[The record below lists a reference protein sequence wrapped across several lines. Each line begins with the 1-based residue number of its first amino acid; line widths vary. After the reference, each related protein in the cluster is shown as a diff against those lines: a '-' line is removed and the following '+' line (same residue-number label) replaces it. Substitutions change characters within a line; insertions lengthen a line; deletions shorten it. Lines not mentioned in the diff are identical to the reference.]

1 MKGNTF
7 RKLYKKIA
15 ILLIISLKINS
26 LAAVVSDNDGSAFIT
41 KAEFDSLKNDFQA
54 QIDKYNT
61 SIDSKIDGAIAAYL
75 AGIRVSKETTD
86 TFYDGEGGETLICNT
101 DEIDNLKWGKPYLH
115 YTLAAIYFQNV
126 NIAAGSQAHYQMEMK
141 RLDTTNTSGVVT
153 AKADVRDYEI
163 FYYEYNKK
171 EKINQMLYY
180 ADDLEY
186 KITINSLSESNAGWG
201 GTPEPNNNPA
211 IRWHGCGAVDEGDAG
226 KCERR
231 ESKNRQ
237 THNYYSDIV
246 GQPNYVACYGTKF
259 NLGFMDNR
267 GGSGGDNYQYKVQ
280 TEEVEATK
288 IKTVFDIGEK
298 QNQLFT
304 PKDDEGQN
312 FVKPTNILARNVKI
326 GDVDFAPKY
335 ARDKT
340 YEYNTPT
347 LAGIVTTGGGYAW
360 WDRTGTNNR
369 KALGNCTWTRTG
381 AYDRTDSTVRCRNW
395 VEPYFDNT
403 KFYASDILNASA
415 TKSLREKYKPYGWTG
430 AISEGIPIS
439 EFKQSES
446 ATFDLVAT
454 ASMTIAFDTEPFE
467 VGKTLQQHTKDKN
480 LKITVTH
487 KGKTEE
493 VKDGYWDL
501 AIGKHTVKVEYQG
514 DGKKAIFFKAGLH
527 IADMG
532 EKKRRRLFLPKEFKR
547 SSSD

>member
-7 RKLYKKIA
+7 RKLCKKIA

-115 YTLAAIYFQNV
+115 YTMAAIYFQSLNT
-126 NIAAGSQAHYQMEMK
+126 AAGSQAHYQMEMK

-163 FYYEYNKK
+163 FYYEYDKK

-180 ADDLEY
+180 ADDLKY
-186 KITINSLSESNAGWG
+186 KITINSLSESNGSWG
-201 GTPEPNNNPA
+201 GTPEPSNNPA
-211 IRWHGCGAVDEGDAG
+211 IRWHGCGASYEGDAG
-226 KCERR
+226 KCIRR

-237 THNYYSDIV
+237 THDYYSDIV

-267 GGSGGDNYQYKVQ
+267 SGGGDNYQYKVQ

-312 FVKPTNILARNVKI
+312 FVNPTNIFARNEKI

-340 YEYNTPT
+340 YQYNTPT
-347 LAGIVTTGGGYAW
+347 LAGIVTTGQGYAW
-360 WDRTGTNNR
+360 WNRTGANNR
-369 KALGNCTWTRTG
+369 KTLGNCSWTRTG
-381 AYDRTDSTVRCRNW
+381 SYDATDTTVRCRNW
-395 VEPYFDNT
+395 VEPYFNNT

-493 VKDGYWDL
+493 VKEGYWDL

-527 IADMG
+527 TDDMG

-547 SSSD
+547 SSTD

>member
-1 MKGNTF
+1 MF
-7 RKLYKKIA
+7 RKLCKKIA
-15 ILLIISLKINS
+15 ILLILLLKINS

-54 QIDKYNT
+54 QINSYNT

-75 AGIRVSKETTD
+75 AGIKVSKETTD
-86 TFYDGEGGETLICNT
+86 TFYDGEGEETLICNT

-115 YTLAAIYFQNV
+115 YTMAAIYFQSV

-141 RLDTTNTSGVVT
+141 RLDTTNASGVVT

-186 KITINSLSESNAGWG
+186 KITINSLSESNGSWG
-201 GTPEPNNNPA
+201 GTPEPNNSPA
-211 IRWHGCGAVDEGDAG
+211 IRWHGCGASYEGDAG
-226 KCERR
+226 KCIRQ

-237 THNYYSDIV
+237 RHEYYSDIV

-267 GGSGGDNYQYKVQ
+267 SGGGDNYQYKVQ

-288 IKTVFDIGEK
+288 IKTVFDIGAK

-304 PKDDEGQN
+304 PKDAEGQN
-312 FVKPTNILARNVKI
+312 FVNPTNIFARNEKI

-340 YEYNTPT
+340 YQYNTPT
-347 LAGIVTTGGGYAW
+347 LAGIVTTGKGYAW

-369 KALGNCTWTRTG
+369 KVLGDCTWTRTG
-381 AYDRTDSTVRCRNW
+381 SYDATDTTVRCRNW
-395 VEPYFDNT
+395 VEPYFNNT

-493 VKDGYWDL
+493 VKEGYWDL

>member
-1 MKGNTF
+1 MNKALKT
-7 RKLYKKIA
+7 LYKRISV
-15 ILLIISLKINS
+15 LLILILPLNS
-26 LAAVVSDNDGSAFIT
+26 FAAIVSDNDGSAFIT

-54 QIDKYNT
+54 QINHYNS

-86 TFYDGEGGETLICNT
+86 TFYDGDGGVSLVCNT
-101 DEIDNLKWGKPYLH
+101 DEIDDLKWGKPYLH
-115 YTLAAIYFQNV
+115 YTLAAVYFQSMNEAV
-126 NIAAGSQAHYQMEMK
+126 GSQAHYQMEMK
-141 RLDTTNTSGVVT
+141 RLDTTNSSGVVT

-186 KITINSLSESNAGWG
+186 KITINSLSESNGAWG
-201 GTPEPNNNPA
+201 GTPEPSNSPA
-211 IRWHGCGAVDEGDAG
+211 IRWHGCGASYEGDAG
-226 KCERR
+226 KCRR
-231 ESKNRQ
+231 NESKNRQ
-237 THNYYSDIV
+237 THDYYSDIV

-267 GGSGGDNYQYKVQ
+267 GAGGDNYQYKVQ

-312 FVKPTNILARNVKI
+312 FVKPTNIFARNEKI

-340 YEYNTPT
+340 YQYNTPT
-347 LAGIVTTGGGYAW
+347 LAGIVTTGKGYAW
-360 WDRTGTNNR
+360 WNRTNANYK

-381 AYDRTDSTVRCRNW
+381 SYDSTDSTVRCRNW
-395 VEPYFDNT
+395 VEPYFNNT
-403 KFYASDILNASA
+403 KFYSSAVVNASA
-415 TKSLREKYKPYGWTG
+415 TKALREKYKPYGWSG
-430 AISEGIPIS
+430 SISEGVPIS
-439 EFKQSES
+439 EFKSGES

-454 ASMTIAFDTEPFE
+454 ASLTIAMDTSPFQT
-467 VGKTLQQHTKDKN
+467 GKTLQQHTKDNN

-487 KGKTEE
+487 NGKTEE
-493 VKDGYWDL
+493 VKEGYWDL

-514 DGKKAIFFKAGLH
+514 DGKKAIYFKAGLH
-527 IADMG
+527 ISDMG
-532 EKKRRRLFLPKEFKR
+532 NKKRRKITLPSTFKR
-547 SSSD
+547 TTID